1 MSDPVLKAT
10 GNPWLTV
17 IGLGEDG
24 LAGLTE
30 ASRKALQQAE
40 TIFGGPRHLELVSAG
55 DRGQAWPVP
64 FSTAPVLALRGQP
77 VVVLASGDPFWFG
90 AGGALARDLAAQ
102 EIAPAEWVSQPAASV
117 FSLAANCLHWKLE
130 ETLCLG
136 LHAAPYEHLL
146 PLLAPDRR
154 IICTL
159 RDAAAPAD
167 LAQWLNAQGFGASSL
182 TVMERLGGARQRIRV
197 LRADRFDLEDIQAPV
212 AVAIDP
218 SGRKGLPQASGLA
231 DEHFLSDGQI
241 TKRPIRALTL
251 SALAPRANEL
261 LWDIGGGSGSISVEW
276 CLAATGARA
285 VSFEP
290 RASRLENIRAN
301 AARFGLTNRMAGVL
315 GKAPEVLTGYPLP
328 DCVFIG
334 GGGSQALLDHL
345 WMLLPAGTRLVA
357 NGVTLETETLL
368 MQAHAQRGG
377 HLLKVEIAEAGSLGT
392 MRDWQPA
399 RPVIQWSVT
408 R

>member
-1 MSDPVLKAT
+1 MSDPVLQAS

-24 LAGLTE
+24 LAGLSE
-30 ASRKALQQAE
+30 ASRKALRQAK
-40 TIFGGPRHLELVSAG
+40 TIFGGPRHLELVAAG
-55 DRGQAWPVP
+55 TKGQAWPVP

-90 AGGALARDLAAQ
+90 AGGALARDLC
-102 EIAPAEWVSQPAASV
+102 AEDWISHPSPSV
-117 FSLAANCLHWKLE
+117 FSLAASTLHWKLE

-136 LHAAPYEHLL
+136 LHAAPFEQML
-146 PLLAPDRR
+146 PLLAPGRR
-154 IICTL
+154 ILCTL
-159 RDAAAPAD
+159 RDGAAPAE
-167 LAQWLNAQGFGASSL
+167 LAQWLNAQGFGASTL
-182 TVMERLGGARQRIRV
+182 TVMERLGGALQRIR
-197 LRADRFDLEDIQAPV
+197 RARAESFDLDEIEAPV
-212 AVAIDP
+212 ALAIDP
-218 SGRKGLPQASGLA
+218 AGGKGLPQAAGLA
-231 DEHFLSDGQI
+231 DDHFLSDGQI

-276 CLAATGARA
+276 CLAAAGARA

-290 RASRLENIRAN
+290 RASRLDNIRAN
-301 AARFGLTNRMAGVL
+301 AVRFGLSHRMAAVQ
-315 GKAPEVLTGYPLP
+315 GKAPEVLTGYELP

-345 WMLLPAGTRLVA
+345 WMLLPPGTRLVA

-377 HLLKVEIAEAGSLGT
+377 QLLKVEIAEAGPLGA
-392 MRDWQPA
+392 MRDWQRA

>member
-1 MSDPVLKAT
+1 MSDPVFKEA
-10 GNPWLTV
+10 GAPWLTV

-24 LAGLTE
+24 LTGLTE
-30 ASRKALQQAE
+30 ASRKALQQARV
-40 TIFGGPRHLELVSAG
+40 IFGGSRHLELVAAG

-90 AGGALARDLAAQ
+90 AGGALARDLCA
-102 EIAPAEWVSQPAASV
+102 EDWISHPAPSV
-117 FSLAANCLHWKLE
+117 FSLAANALHWKLE

-136 LHAAPYEHLL
+136 LHATPFEHML

-154 IICTL
+154 MICTL
-159 RDAAAPAD
+159 RDGAAPAE
-167 LAQWLNAQGFGASSL
+167 LAQWLNAQGFGASTL
-182 TVMERLGGARQRIRV
+182 TVLERLGGVRQRIRRA
-197 LRADRFDLEDIQAPV
+197 RADSFDLDEIEAPV
-212 AVAIDP
+212 ALAIDP
-218 SGRKGLPQASGLA
+218 AGGKGLPQAAGLA
-231 DEHFLSDGQI
+231 DDHFLSDGQI

-251 SALAPRANEL
+251 SALAPRGNEL

-276 CLAATGARA
+276 CLAAAGARA

-290 RASRLENIRAN
+290 RASRLDNIRAN
-301 AARFGLTNRMAGVL
+301 AARFGLSHRMAGVL
-315 GKAPEVLTGYPLP
+315 GRAPEVLTGYELP

-345 WMLLPAGTRLVA
+345 WMLLPPGTRLVA

-368 MQAHAQRGG
+368 MQAHAQHGG
-377 HLLKVEIAEAGSLGT
+377 QLLKVEIAEAGPLGS
-392 MRDWQPA
+392 MRDWQRA